1 MKKRVLGLMM
11 ATTLSAAMLAGCG
24 NDGGDTAS
32 TNNSSTTEKK
42 DDASNDNASG
52 EKENVKLTVWGAEE
66 DQKLLNEMV
75 ESFKAEYADKAN
87 FDISIGVE
95 SESTAKDTVLKD
107 VEAAADV
114 FAFADDQLNTLVAAK
129 ALQTVDINKDAIIE
143 ANGGAESG
151 AIQAASYDGTLY
163 AYPMTAD
170 NGYCLFYNKEYFTEE
185 DVQSMDKM
193 LEIAEQNKKKVF
205 MQLNE
210 GWYLYSFF
218 KAAGLE
224 AGLNEDGVTNY
235 CTWNSTDGQYK
246 GTDVAQA
253 ILDIAGHKGFIST
266 DDAAFVSGLKDGEII
281 AGVTGTWNAET
292 AEKAWGENFGACKL
306 PTFTLAG
313 EQVQMASFAG
323 YKMVGVNAYSK
334 FVGYAEL
341 LAEWITNYDNQMLR
355 FKERGLGPSNV
366 EAAASE
372 EVKASPAIAAIAAQ
386 AQYASVQRIGDKY
399 WDPVK
404 TFGAIMAAGNK
415 DKTDLQVLLDTMV
428 EGITAPVE

>member
-87 FDISIGVE
+87 FDISVGVE

>member
-1 MKKRVLGLMM
+1 MKKKIFGLMM

-24 NDGGDTAS
+24 NDGDTAS
-32 TNNSSTTEKK
+32 TNNNNSNATEGEKE
-42 DDASNDNASG
+42 DASSG
-52 EKENVKLTVWGAEE
+52 EKEDVKLTVWGAEE
-66 DQKLLNEMV
+66 DQKILKQMV
-75 ESFKAEYADKAN
+75 DSFKEEYADKAN
-87 FDISIGVE
+87 FDISVGVE
-95 SESTAKDTVLKD
+95 SESTAKDTILKD

-114 FAFADDQLNTLVAAK
+114 FAFADDQLNVLVAAK

-143 ANGGAESG
+143 ANGGADAGS
-151 AIQAASYDGTLY
+151 IQAATYDGTLY

-218 KAAGLE
+218 QAAGLE
-224 AGLNEDGVTNY
+224 AKLNEDGVTNY
-235 CTWNSTDGQYK
+235 CTWNSTDGKYK

-292 AEKAWGENFGACKL
+292 AEKAWGENFAACKL

-313 EQVQMASFAG
+313 DQVQMASFAG

-334 FVGYAEL
+334 FTGYAEL
-341 LAEWITNYDNQMLR
+341 LAEWITNYDNQVLR

-366 EAAASE
+366 EAAASD
-372 EVKASPAIAAIAAQ
+372 EVKASPAIAAIAEQ
-386 AQYASVQRIGDKY
+386 SQFASVQRIGDKY